1 MEFRPFFLQEPRVPR
16 DESLR
21 TLRVPIRDGA
31 HDLGNVVRRRINP
44 HDRTSLRDV
53 DVRRRMIEG
62 VDPDLEPLLP
72 NKRGHRNP

>member
-31 HDLGNVVRRRINP
+31 HDLGNVVRRK
-44 HDRTSLRDV
+44 
-53 DVRRRMIEG
+53 MILMIA
-62 VDPDLEPLLP
+62 PAFATWT
-72 NKRGHRNP
+72 